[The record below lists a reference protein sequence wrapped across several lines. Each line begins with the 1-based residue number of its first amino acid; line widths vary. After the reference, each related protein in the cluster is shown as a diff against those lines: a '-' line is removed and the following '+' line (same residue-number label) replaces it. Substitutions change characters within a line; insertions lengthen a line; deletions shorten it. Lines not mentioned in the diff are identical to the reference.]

1 MNKGMKI
8 ATLAVAAAM
17 VSSVALF
24 AAACGKK
31 TEDSG
36 SYTYR
41 EATTSLPTNWNPH
54 SWESNT
60 DGALM
65 AYVTS
70 PLVDMSILNSEE
82 KTYQW
87 VYEMATSVKDVTAAN
102 QTDLTKYGVTLPA
115 GQTASNTTS
124 GYVFEIELR
133 EGAAWEN
140 GEAITADDYVYS
152 MQQLVDPEM
161 LNYRAN
167 LYIANESEL
176 AGAYNYYY
184 SLQTEIF
191 TAVADL
197 GDYESMEA
205 AVEDGLDVVIDMWN
219 LWGLQGA
226 LDADGNECP
235 QYVSISNTTKYR
247 DPAVAEGEEGD
258 WISASEIYAQNAG
271 MLTVGSEYDGV
282 YIGVI
287 VENENTDTTWDNVG
301 FYKVDDYTVRYV
313 TQSYVDLNT
322 FMTSLTSNWLV
333 YEDLY
338 EELKETVGDLVVTT
352 YGTSK
357 ETTMSYGPYKIDSID
372 TGRQMKFSQNANW
385 YGWDRDEDGKIV
397 TDDYGNYVSTT
408 EFLVDGE
415 HVRQYMTT
423 NIQID
428 VMTEDTQEL
437 AFFRGELTTWTP
449 PADQLGDYAMS
460 DYLYQEDETYTLS
473 LFFNTDLDALK
484 AMDKAGTNTNG
495 VVVSNYNFRKAMSL
509 AIDRSAFCEAS
520 PGYKPAYSLMNEQY
534 YYDIYNDPNSVY
546 RNSEPA
552 MQAICNLYGVEYGE
566 GTPYAT
572 LEDAYN
578 SITGYNATEAHDL
591 LAKACDELVAAG
603 LYTKGQPI
611 NISIAWS
618 QGTLGSDD
626 YAQIAVLNQNINAAA
641 KDTGFG
647 TITFTAVGNMQSPN
661 PYDAVPQGVYA
672 IGCGAWGGAFLYPF
686 RNFQVYM
693 DPDQY
698 SINEAA
704 CWDPT
709 TEMLTLTIGGEEVT
723 MTWQAWSNSISG
735 SGVYAQ
741 ASNEVKLEITAQLE
755 EAYLNLYYR
764 IPICN
769 TVLSYLL
776 SQQCSYY
783 TENYHVLYGFGGLR
797 LMTYNY
803 TDTEWFAAIDAG
815 EIEY

>member
-24 AAACGKK
+24 AAGCGKK
-31 TEDSG
+31 TEDTG

-115 GQTASNTTS
+115 GQTATNTTS

-152 MQQLVDPEM
+152 MQQLVNPEM

-437 AFFRGELTTWTP
+437 AFFRGELTTWNP

-603 LYTKGQPI
+603 LYT
-611 NISIAWS
+611 
-618 QGTLGSDD
+618 
-626 YAQIAVLNQNINAAA
+626 
-641 KDTGFG
+641 
-647 TITFTAVGNMQSPN
+647 
-661 PYDAVPQGVYA
+661 
-672 IGCGAWGGAFLYPF
+672 
-686 RNFQVYM
+686 
-693 DPDQY
+693 
-698 SINEAA
+698 
-704 CWDPT
+704 
-709 TEMLTLTIGGEEVT
+709 
-723 MTWQAWSNSISG
+723 
-735 SGVYAQ
+735 
-741 ASNEVKLEITAQLE
+741 
-755 EAYLNLYYR
+755 
-764 IPICN
+764 
-769 TVLSYLL
+769 
-776 SQQCSYY
+776 
-783 TENYHVLYGFGGLR
+783 
-797 LMTYNY
+797 
-803 TDTEWFAAIDAG
+803 
-815 EIEY
+815 